1 MDDKGSEGT
10 LPAGVGPRADGWEM
24 RDRKWSHEAEFEA
37 LQFEALQLQSVEA
50 RQMDAMSWRG
60 GNE

>member
-1 MDDKGSEGT
+1 
-10 LPAGVGPRADGWEM
+10 M